1 MARPEDVFNKQC
13 GTRDVLDLLSDK
25 WTVLI
30 VGALAS
36 GVMRYGQLKRKI
48 DGVSHK
54 MLTQTI
60 RRLERDGI
68 VKRTVYPVV
77 PPKVEYT
84 LTPLG
89 QTLIEP
95 LTALCIWAAEHLPE
109 VESARKE
116 YEERSRI
123 EVEIVG

>member
-1 MARPEDVFNKQC
+1 MAQPEDVFNEFC

-25 WTVLI
+25 WTILI

-48 DGVSHK
+48 GGISHK

-68 VKRTVYPVV
+68 VTRTVYPVV
-77 PPKVEYT
+77 PPKVEYQ

-95 LTALCIWAAEHLPE
+95 LTALCVWAAEHLPQ
-109 VESARKE
+109 VETAREE
-116 YEERSRI
+116 YEQRAA
-123 EVEIVG
+123 VE